1 MSAVTRRRP
10 ATLRPRAQAGSS
22 DRGWPWALL
31 GGMLGLLLALA
42 LWAPARWLATAL
54 HTATGGQLQLIHP
67 RGTVWNGSAGVVLAS
82 GPGGADALSLP
93 GRLSWRLRPRAVGL
107 AGTLDLPCCA
117 SQPLGFAVRSVD
129 GGLSL
134 DWQDGATRWPAAML
148 SGLGAPWNTL
158 RLEGTLDLRTR
169 SLSAHWRDGQLRL
182 TGSATLDA
190 SNIASAL
197 STLRPL
203 GSYRLA
209 LSGGE
214 APSVLLST
222 QAGALQLAGSGLWNG
237 ATLRFSGEA
246 SAAPGSE
253 DALANLLN
261 IIGRRQG
268 ARSIITLG

>member
-1 MSAVTRRRP
+1 MSAALHRRP
-10 ATLRPRAQAGSS
+10 GALRPRADAVGSP
-22 DRGWPWALL
+22 GWPWAVLGGLL
-31 GGMLGLLLALA
+31 GVLLALA
-42 LWAPARWLATAL
+42 LWAPARWLASAL
-54 HTATGGQLQLIHP
+54 HGATGGQLQLIHP

-93 GRLSWRLRPRAVGL
+93 GRLNWRLRPLLTGL
-107 AGTLDLPCCA
+107 SGSLDLPCCA
-117 SQPLGFAVRSVD
+117 SQPLGFSARLAD
-129 GGLSL
+129 GGLWL
-134 DWQDGATRWPAAML
+134 DWQDAATRWPAAML

-158 RLEGTLDLRTR
+158 RLQGTLDLRTQGLHLR
-169 SLSAHWRDGQLRL
+169 VRNGQMTLG
-182 TGSATLDA
+182 GSATLDA
-190 SNIASAL
+190 TDMASSL

-209 LSGGE
+209 LSGGD

-237 ATLRFSGEA
+237 AAMRFSGEA